1 MAKKKSNGVIPYVR
15 PPGTGTPA
23 ACNYYKT
30 YDSLNRFSN
39 WVAFMAARMD
49 EGSKIA
55 HNALLQTYDDET
67 KRKKEKEFSERFTM
81 IDELKANRQIF
92 IEIQLIRHIDNF
104 LNFLSELLSEIFT
117 QRSDTLRSSEQV
129 EVSEVLKHDSIED
142 LVKALAERQ
151 VEKLSYNS
159 FSELSEFFQKR
170 FKIELFK
177 ENLHPLIIEA
187 IEIRNLATHNRCII
201 NNRFCKRTGTNT
213 SEIGKKKELFIED
226 LDRIIPELAK
236 AVTRID
242 KEAKLKLNLKGIRFK
257 NQSEQKSKRKISKTA

>member
-1 MAKKKSNGVIPYVR
+1 MAKKKINSLTPFVR
-15 PPGTGTPA
+15 LPGTGTPA

-30 YDSLNRFSN
+30 YHSLNRFSN
-39 WVAFMAARMD
+39 WVVYMASRLDKGA
-49 EGSKIA
+49 EIA
-55 HNALLQTYDDET
+55 HNALLPSYDDET

-81 IDELKANRQIF
+81 IDELKVNRQIF

-104 LNFLSELLSEIFT
+104 LNYLSELLSEIFT
-117 QRSDTLRSSEQV
+117 QRPDTLSSSEQV
-129 EVSEVLKHDSIED
+129 EVSEVLRHDTIED
-142 LVKALAERQ
+142 LVKALAERK

-170 FKIELFK
+170 FKIELF
-177 ENLHPLIIEA
+177 EEDLHPLIIEA

-213 SEIGKKKELFIED
+213 SEIGKKKDLSIKD
-226 LDRIIPELAK
+226 LDRIVPELAK

-242 KEAKLKLNLKGIRFK
+242 KEAKMKLKLKAIRLKS
-257 NQSEQKSKRKISKTA
+257 QSEQKTKKKVSKAA